1 MGFSRRSYYHHSV
14 EPFKGCDSPSVK
26 VPASPLLTRL
36 GYGTGVNVYLMK
48 RGPKE
53 GLPRSPWAVK
63 RLNQFGKKMKSQIME
78 RMKTEIEILRNFKHP
93 NIIAFRYVLVEVTFR

>member
-1 MGFSRRSYYHHSV
+1 
-14 EPFKGCDSPSVK
+14 
-26 VPASPLLTRL
+26 
-36 GYGTGVNVYLMK
+36 MK

-53 GLPRSPWAVK
+53 GLPRSPWAIK

-93 NIIAFRYVLVEVTFR
+93 NIIAFRLVQNLYFNDHIMGVLRRTLTSKRR

>member
-1 MGFSRRSYYHHSV
+1 
-14 EPFKGCDSPSVK
+14 
-26 VPASPLLTRL
+26 
-36 GYGTGVNVYLMK
+36 MK

-53 GLPRSPWAVK
+53 GLPRSPWAIK

-93 NIIAFRYVLVEVTFR
+93 NIIAFRLVQKLYLNDYTVYNIGSMIKSISYGPHRMDFMHNTTK

>member
-1 MGFSRRSYYHHSV
+1 M
-14 EPFKGCDSPSVK
+14 
-26 VPASPLLTRL
+26 TRL

-53 GLPRSPWAVK
+53 GLPRSPWAIK

-93 NIIAFRYVLVEVTFR
+93 NIIAFRLVQKFYFVDYIVHDIAYYKSMI